1 MQTNA
6 RSSSCARNLETFSSE
21 MSNRLQK
28 KWRLYTDHVKLRF
41 IGLGNMGSRIAE
53 RLLDRGYQVAV
64 YDLDPGREA
73 AEHGG
78 RVAKSSQLRL
88 VQLILLLPRP
98 RPLPDLGLTS
108 SGSCLLLGR
117 RLRRKDRT

>member
-21 MSNRLQK
+21 MSNRWQR
-28 KWRLYTDHVKLRF
+28 KWRLHTDQVKLRF

-78 RVAKSSQLRL
+78 RVAKSIS
-88 VQLILLLPRP
+88 
-98 RPLPDLGLTS
+98 
-108 SGSCLLLGR
+108 
-117 RLRRKDRT
+117 